1 MLEELVVRRRAM
13 GLKRLVIADS
23 PADIALWGWS
33 FKKLLEPFPKSV
45 KEVIGKGEAADQKA
59 WWDAMMVFYAQHGCR
74 NQPFPQESHHVRV
87 LVRTELRS
95 DCRKFG
101 VSRQC
106 SRTTR
111 NCIHL
116 FDALYVAA

>member
-33 FKKLLEPFPKSV
+33 FKKLLEPFLKSV

-59 WWDAMMVFYAQHGCR
+59 WWDAMMVFYAQHGYR
-74 NQPFPQESHHVRV
+74 NQPFPQEF
-87 LVRTELRS
+87 L
-95 DCRKFG
+95 
-101 VSRQC
+101 
-106 SRTTR
+106 TTFAYSYGQ
-111 NCIHL
+111 NC
-116 FDALYVAA
+116 DQTVGNSG